1 MFLVRAQN
9 NKRIDLM
16 KRLLII
22 LVLLSMASC
31 ALFTP
36 QASFVELRHEHRV
49 ATSSGTVQGE
59 FAESSGNSSQT
70 STVLKWL
77 DIPYA
82 QPPIG
87 DFRWRAPRPLQT
99 PGAMIESKDNIVCVQ
114 PATDYGGAS
123 ASNGESVV
131 GTEDCLYLDISA
143 PKDSVEAAALSRKD
157 YPVMVWIHGGG
168 NTTGTKNYYDFTK
181 LVESQKV
188 IVVTLNYRLGALGWF
203 THPAIQ
209 DVQAGGDGLDQLDG
223 SSNFGTLDIIQ
234 ALHWV
239 QNNIGQFG
247 GDRNN
252 VTIFGESAG
261 GHNVY
266 TLLASPLAKGLF
278 HKAIAQSGY
287 TISNSLKDAYNAKAA
302 NSYVTRGSWQV
313 VEDLLVKQQG
323 RSQQSYSSQE
333 LYRLLKNVD
342 AGEFIALYNRTDK
355 IAYIPLTTDDG
366 IVIPKQGLL
375 AALADP
381 QYAKNVPVI
390 SGANKDEVTLW
401 LGLHRYFINVGYP
414 LTRLLPP
421 RMTIKDPQ
429 LYRFWV
435 RTRSQAWKARGVDEP
450 LDALELAGYSDLYA
464 YRFDWDDQK
473 KSFFADF
480 PNIIGAAHGTDISF
494 VTGDFKY
501 GPITSYIYPEGK
513 ARDQMQRTVMNIW
526 GDFAVSATPDKSLPF
541 QWQGYNSADKA
552 YVHLDKDEFLALDF
566 ETETLDSLLEGI
578 VNFNDA
584 SYAEKCILVW
594 ETLINIGDADIPRYK
609 AWNNSHCAKFDA
621 RAEQNKIAKKL
632 IEKYGSPS
640 VI

>member
-1 MFLVRAQN
+1 MNPIFIALVFLS
-9 NKRIDLM
+9 I
-16 KRLLII
+16 
-22 LVLLSMASC
+22 ASC
-31 ALFTP
+31 AIFSP
-36 QASFVELRHEHRV
+36 QEPVIELHNEHKI
-49 ATSSGTVQGE
+49 ATSSGSVQGQFVE
-59 FAESSGNSSQT
+59 YSKDSNPASNVVS
-70 STVLKWL
+70 WL

-82 QPPIG
+82 QPPVG
-87 DFRWRAPRPLQT
+87 DLRWRAPRALQA
-99 PGAMIESKDNIVCVQ
+99 PEAVIETKGNVVCVQ
-114 PATDYGGAS
+114 PAGDYGGAS
-123 ASNGESVV
+123 AENGESVV
-131 GTEDCLYLDISA
+131 GSEDCLYLDISA
-143 PKDSVEAAALSRKD
+143 PEDFASKN
-157 YPVMVWIHGGG
+157 YPVMFWIHGGG
-168 NTTGTKNYYDFTK
+168 NTTGTKNYYDFRT

-188 IVVTLNYRLGALGWF
+188 VVVTINYRLGALGWF

-209 DVQAGGDGLDQLDG
+209 NMQAGLDAA
-223 SSNFGTLDIIQ
+223 SNFGTLDIIQ

-239 QNNIGQFG
+239 QDNISQFG
-247 GDRNN
+247 GDKSN

-266 TLLASPLAKGLF
+266 TLLASPLAVGLF

-287 TISNSLKDAYNAKAA
+287 TISNSLENAYNYKAA

-323 RSQQSYSSQE
+323 SSQQSYSTEQ
-333 LYRLLKNVD
+333 LNRLLKYVD
-342 AGEFIALYNRTDK
+342 AREFIGLYNRTEK
-355 IAYIPLTTDDG
+355 ISYIPLTTSDG
-366 IVIPKQGLL
+366 VVIPKQGLL
-375 AALADP
+375 ATLADP
-381 QYAKNVPVI
+381 EYAKNIPVI

-421 RMTIKDPQ
+421 RMTIKDPD

-435 RTRSQAWKARGVDEP
+435 RVRSQAWKARGVDEP

-480 PNIIGAAHGTDISF
+480 PSIIGAAHGTDISF

-501 GPITSYIYPEGK
+501 GPITSYIYPEG
-513 ARDQMQRTVMNIW
+513 AERDQMQDTVMNIW
-526 GDFAVSATPDKSLPF
+526 GDFAGSAIPDKSLPF
-541 QWQGYNSADKA
+541 KWQPYNSADKA

-566 ETETLDSLLEGI
+566 ETQTLDSLLER
-578 VNFNDA
+578 VANFSDA

-609 AWNNSHCAKFDA
+609 SWNNGQCANFDA

-632 IEKYGSPS
+632 IEKYGSAS

>member
-1 MFLVRAQN
+1 MNPILIALVFLS
-9 NKRIDLM
+9 I
-16 KRLLII
+16 
-22 LVLLSMASC
+22 ASC
-31 ALFTP
+31 AIFAP
-36 QASFVELRHEHRV
+36 DEAAVELQSDHKI
-49 ATSSGTVQGE
+49 ATSSGTVQGQ
-59 FAESSGNSSQT
+59 FVDYSGDSRPAAN
-70 STVLKWL
+70 VVRWL

-82 QPPIG
+82 QPPVG
-87 DFRWRAPRPLQT
+87 DLRWRAPRALQA
-99 PGAMIESKDNIVCVQ
+99 PEAVIETKGNVVCVQ
-114 PATDYGGAS
+114 PAGDYGGAS
-123 ASNGESVV
+123 AENGESVV
-131 GTEDCLYLDISA
+131 GSEDCLYLDISA
-143 PKDSVEAAALSRKD
+143 PEDFASKN
-157 YPVMVWIHGGG
+157 YPVMFWIHGGG
-168 NTTGTKNYYDFTK
+168 NTTGTKNYYDFRK

-188 IVVTLNYRLGALGWF
+188 VVVTINYRLGALGWF

-209 DVQAGGDGLDQLDG
+209 NMQAGLDAA
-223 SSNFGTLDIIQ
+223 SNFGTLDIIQ

-239 QNNIGQFG
+239 QDNISQFG
-247 GDRNN
+247 GDKSN

-266 TLLASPLAKGLF
+266 TLLASPLAVGLF

-287 TISNSLKDAYNAKAA
+287 TISNSLENAHNYKAA

-323 RSQQSYSSQE
+323 SSQQSYSMEQ
-333 LYRLLKNVD
+333 LNRLLKYVD
-342 AGEFIALYNRTDK
+342 AREFIGLYNRTEK
-355 IAYIPLTTDDG
+355 ISYIPLTTSDG
-366 IVIPKQGLL
+366 VVIPRQGLL
-375 AALADP
+375 ATLADP
-381 QYAKNVPVI
+381 EYAKNIPVI

-421 RMTIKDPQ
+421 RMTIKDPE

-435 RTRSQAWKARGVDEP
+435 RVRSQAWKARGVDEP

-480 PNIIGAAHGTDISF
+480 PSIIGAAHGTDISF

-501 GPITSYIYPEGK
+501 GPITSYIYPEGA
-513 ARDQMQRTVMNIW
+513 ARDQMQNTVMNIW
-526 GDFAVSATPDKSLPF
+526 GNFAGSAIPDKSLPF
-541 QWQGYNSADKA
+541 QWQLYNSADKA

-566 ETETLDSLLEGI
+566 ETQTLDSLLER
-578 VNFNDA
+578 VANFSDA

-609 AWNNSHCAKFDA
+609 SWNNGECAKFDA

-632 IEKYGSPS
+632 IEKYGSAS

>member
-1 MFLVRAQN
+1 MNPILIALVFLS
-9 NKRIDLM
+9 I
-16 KRLLII
+16 
-22 LVLLSMASC
+22 ASC
-31 ALFTP
+31 AIFAP
-36 QASFVELRHEHRV
+36 DEPVIELHNKHKI
-49 ATSSGTVQGE
+49 ATSSGTVQGQFVE
-59 FAESSGNSSQT
+59 YSKDSSPASNVVS
-70 STVLKWL
+70 WL

-82 QPPIG
+82 QPPVG
-87 DFRWRAPRPLQT
+87 DLRWRAPRALLT
-99 PGAMIESKDNIVCVQ
+99 PEAVIETKGNVVCVQ
-114 PATDYGGAS
+114 PVSEYGGATS
-123 ASNGESVV
+123 ENGETVV
-131 GTEDCLYLDISA
+131 GAEDCLYLDISA
-143 PKDSVEAAALSRKD
+143 PEDFASKS
-157 YPVMVWIHGGG
+157 YPVMFWIHGGG
-168 NTTGTKNYYDFTK
+168 NTTGTKNYYDFRK

-188 IVVTLNYRLGALGWF
+188 VVVTLNYRLGALGWF

-209 DVQAGGDGLDQLDG
+209 NMQSGLDG
-223 SSNFGTLDIIQ
+223 ASNFGTLDIIQ
-234 ALHWV
+234 ALRWV
-239 QNNIGQFG
+239 QDNISQFG
-247 GDRNN
+247 GDKSN

-266 TLLASPLAKGLF
+266 TLLASPLAVGLF

-287 TISNSLKDAYNAKAA
+287 TISNSLENAYNYKAA

-323 RSQQSYSSQE
+323 SSQQSYSTEQ
-333 LYRLLKNVD
+333 LNRLLKYVD
-342 AGEFIALYNRTDK
+342 AREFIGLYNRTDK
-355 IAYIPLTTDDG
+355 ISYIPLTTSDG
-366 IVIPKQGLL
+366 VVIPKQGLL
-375 AALADP
+375 ATLADP
-381 QYAKNVPVI
+381 EYAKNIPVI

-435 RTRSQAWKARGVDEP
+435 RVRSQAWKARGVDEP

-501 GPITSYIYPEGK
+501 GPITSYIYPEG
-513 ARDQMQRTVMNIW
+513 AERDQMQSTIMNIW
-526 GDFAVSATPDKSLPF
+526 GGFAGSATPDKSLPF
-541 QWQGYNSADKA
+541 QWQAYSSVDKA

-566 ETETLDSLLEGI
+566 ETETLDSLLEK
-578 VNFNDA
+578 VASFTDA

-609 AWNNSHCAKFDA
+609 SWNNGQCAKFDA
-621 RAEQNKIAKKL
+621 RAEQNKIAEKL

>member
-1 MFLVRAQN
+1 MR
-9 NKRIDLM
+9 
-16 KRLLII
+16 RLLII

-36 QASFVELRHEHRV
+36 QAALVELHLEHRV
-49 ATSSGTVQGE
+49 ATSSGTVQGQL
-59 FAESSGNSSQT
+59 AESSGKSNQT

-87 DFRWRAPRPLQT
+87 ELRWRAPRPLQT
-99 PGAMIESKDNIVCVQ
+99 PGALIESKDNIVCVQ

-131 GTEDCLYLDISA
+131 GTEDCLYLDVSA
-143 PKDSVEAAALSRKD
+143 PKNSVEAAALSRKD

-181 LVESQKV
+181 LVESQQV
-188 IVVTLNYRLGALGWF
+188 IVVTINYRLGALGWF

-209 DVQAGGDGLDQLDG
+209 DMQAGVDELDQLGQLDG
-223 SSNFGTLDIIQ
+223 TSNFGTLDIIQ

-239 QNNIGQFG
+239 QDNIGQFG

-313 VEDLLVKQQG
+313 VEDILVKQQG
-323 RSQQSYSSQE
+323 RSQQSFSSEE
-333 LYRLLKNVD
+333 LHRLLKNVD
-342 AGEFIALYNRTDK
+342 AREFIALYNRTDK

-375 AALADP
+375 AALADS

-401 LGLHRYFINVGYP
+401 LGLHRYFIDVAYP
-414 LTRLLPP
+414 LTKLLPA

-429 LYRFWV
+429 LYNFWV
-435 RTRSQAWKARGVDEP
+435 RVRSQAWKARGVDEP
-450 LDALELAGYSDLYA
+450 LDALERAGYDNLYA

-501 GPITSYIYPEGK
+501 GPITSYIYPEG
-513 ARDQMQRTVMNIW
+513 AERDQMQRTVMNIW
-526 GDFAVSATPDKSLPF
+526 GDFAQSATPDKSLPF
-541 QWQGYNSADKA
+541 PWQAYNSTDKA

-566 ETETLDSLLEGI
+566 ETQTLDSLLAS
-578 VNFNDA
+578 VASFSDA
-584 SYAEKCILVW
+584 SYSEKCILVW
-594 ETLINIGDADIPRYK
+594 ETLINIGDADVPRYK
-609 AWNNSHCAKFDA
+609 AWNNGQCAAFDA
-621 RAEQNKIAKKL
+621 RAEQDRIAEKL
-632 IEKYGSPS
+632 IEKYGSAS

>member
-1 MFLVRAQN
+1 MNRILISLVFLS
-9 NKRIDLM
+9 I
-16 KRLLII
+16 
-22 LVLLSMASC
+22 ASC

-36 QASFVELRHEHRV
+36 QEPVVELFNEHKI
-49 ATSSGTVQGE
+49 ATTSGTVQGQ
-59 FAESSGNSSQT
+59 FASYSADSSPT
-70 STVLKWL
+70 TTVVNWL

-82 QPPIG
+82 QPPVG
-87 DFRWRAPRPLQT
+87 DLRWRAPRPLQS
-99 PGAMIESKDNIVCVQ
+99 PEAVIETKGDLACVQ
-114 PATDYGGAS
+114 PAAEYGGAS
-123 ASNGESVV
+123 AKNGESVV
-131 GTEDCLYLDISA
+131 GAEDCLYLDISA
-143 PKDSVEAAALSRKD
+143 PEGFAETN
-157 YPVMVWIHGGG
+157 YPVMFWIHGGG

-181 LVESQKV
+181 LVDSQKV
-188 IVVTLNYRLGALGWF
+188 IVVTINYRLGALGWF

-209 DVQAGGDGLDQLDG
+209 GMQTGLDG
-223 SSNFGTLDIIQ
+223 ASNFGTLDIIQ

-239 QNNIGQFG
+239 QDNIAQFG
-247 GDRNN
+247 GDANN

-266 TLLASPLAKGLF
+266 TMLASPLAKGLF

-287 TISNSLKDAYNAKAA
+287 TISNSLKNAYNFKAA
-302 NSYVTRGSWQV
+302 NSYVTKGSWQV

-323 RSQQSYSSQE
+323 SSQQSSSTEQ
-333 LYRLLKNVD
+333 LRRLLKYVD
-342 AGEFIALYNRTDK
+342 AREFIGLYSRGDK
-355 IAYIPLTTDDG
+355 IDYIPLTTADG
-366 IVIPKQGLL
+366 IVIPKEGLL
-375 AALADP
+375 AAMADP
-381 QYAKNVPVI
+381 QYAKDIPVI

-414 LTRLLPP
+414 LTKLLPA

-429 LYRFWV
+429 LYSFWV
-435 RTRSQAWKARGVDEP
+435 RVRSQAWKARGVDEP
-450 LDALELAGYSDLYA
+450 LDALELAGYDNLYA
-464 YRFDWDDQK
+464 YRFDWDDQV

-501 GPITSYIYPEGK
+501 GPITSYIYPEGE

-526 GDFAVSATPDKSLPF
+526 GNFAQSAKPDKSLPF
-541 QWQGYNSADKA
+541 HWQAYNSADKA

-566 ETETLDSLLEGI
+566 ETQTLDSLLDS
-578 VNFNDA
+578 VASFSDA

-594 ETLINIGDADIPRYK
+594 ETLINIGDADIPRYQS
-609 AWNNSHCAKFDA
+609 WNNGQCAKFDA
-621 RAEQNKIAKKL
+621 RAEQDKIAEKL